1 VKVAIIGGTGKM
13 GGAIARQ
20 LAKSHQVVLG
30 SRDAA
35 RAKSAAEGIEGTT
48 GADYETAAR
57 ECDGAVIAVP
67 YSGMGVV
74 VGLKDALAG
83 KLVISAV
90 NPVRF
95 EGGYLHYGLEE
106 GSAAEELASMLP
118 GSRVATAFNN
128 VPASMM
134 KKPEVV
140 QMDILV
146 AASSKQTYEEAAALV
161 RTIKNMR
168 PLYAGP
174 LSEAQIVERIT
185 PLVEN
190 LAKWNGTGS
199 LTTRFVSQKG

>member
-1 VKVAIIGGTGKM
+1 MKVAVIGGTGKM
-13 GGAIARQ
+13 GSALARQ
-20 LAKSHQVVLG
+20 LSKNHQVVLG

-35 RAKSAAEGIEGTT
+35 RAKSAAGSIEGTT

-57 ECDGAVIAVP
+57 ECDVAVIAVP
-67 YSGMGVV
+67 YSGIGVV
-74 VGLKDALAG
+74 AGLSDALAG

-90 NPVRF
+90 NPTRF
-95 EGGYLHYGLEE
+95 EGGYLRYGLEE
-106 GSAAEELASMLP
+106 SSAAEELASMLP

-134 KKPEVV
+134 KKTEIVP
-140 QMDILV
+140 MDILV
-146 AASSKQTYEEAAALV
+146 AASSKEAYEEAAGLV

-174 LSEAQIVERIT
+174 LSEAHVVERIT

-199 LTTRFVSQKG
+199 LTTKFVSQKG

>member
-13 GGAIARQ
+13 GSAIAKQ
-20 LAKSHQVVLG
+20 LSKNHQVILG
-30 SRDAA
+30 SRDPA

-48 GADYETAAR
+48 GADYATAAR
-57 ECDGAVIAVP
+57 ECEVAVIAIP
-67 YSGMGVV
+67 YSGMGAMAD
-74 VGLKDALAG
+74 LADALAG

-90 NPVRF
+90 NPSRF
-95 EGGYLHYGLEE
+95 EGGYLHYGLEK
-106 GSAAEELASMLP
+106 GSAAEELASMLS

-128 VPASMM
+128 VPVSMM
-134 KKPEVV
+134 KKAEVV
-140 QMDILV
+140 PMDILV
-146 AASSKQTYEEAAALV
+146 AASSKQAYEEAAALV
-161 RTIKNMR
+161 RTVKNLR
-168 PLYAGP
+168 PLYTGP